1 MGQVS
6 HPERAEPS
14 AADGPRRECAEPSA
28 ADDSRREQAGPSASA
43 ETRRERV
50 RRLAAQ
56 ERFTLYDLVQVME
69 LLRSPGGCP
78 WDREQT
84 HESLKRY
91 LIEEAYEVLEAIDLK
106 DGDMLCEELGDVLL
120 QVVFHADVA
129 DGFGIDDVATR
140 VCRKMV
146 MRHPHIFADVSVRG
160 SADVLRNWEQIKRDE
175 KGISDR
181 ATVLKKV
188 PPNLPALMR
197 AYKVQQKAAD
207 AGFDWDDVM
216 PVLEKVREELR
227 EVEEAIKEAAAA
239 GAAAEAAAEAEAGAA
254 TEAATE
260 AAADAV
266 TEAAAGAADAVDTAG
281 AVAVGASATA
291 ADAAAAAV
299 EEEIGDLFFAA
310 VNLSRFTKTHPE
322 LALTSATEKFIQRFD
337 AMEQLIRS
345 DGRSLEGMALAEMD
359 VYWDRV
365 KHGGG

>member
-1 MGQVS
+1 MSGNGGEGQ
-6 HPERAEPS
+6 
-14 AADGPRRECAEPSA
+14 AD
-28 ADDSRREQAGPSASA
+28 RREQAGQA
-43 ETRRERV
+43 ELREQAGQADRRELAV
-50 RRLAAQ
+50 RLAAQ

-106 DGDMLCEELGDVLL
+106 DGGMLCDELGDVLL
-120 QVVFHADVA
+120 QVVFHANVA
-129 DGFGIDDVATR
+129 EGFGIDDVATS

-146 MRHPHIFADVSVRG
+146 LRHPHIFGDVTVRG

-207 AGFDWDDVM
+207 AGFDWDDIA
-216 PVLEKVREELR
+216 PVFDKVREELR
-227 EVEEAIKEAAAA
+227 EVEDAVKAAAA
-239 GAAAEAAAEAEAGAA
+239 SASAASAVAGRDERGVDEAIGSAVGGKANQDAKAI
-254 TEAATE
+254 
-260 AAADAV
+260 ADA
-266 TEAAAGAADAVDTAG
+266 DAM
-281 AVAVGASATA
+281 
-291 ADAAAAAV
+291 V
-299 EEEIGDLFFAA
+299 EEEVGDLFFAA
-310 VNLSRFTKTHPE
+310 VNLSRFAKVHPE
-322 LALTSATEKFIQRFD
+322 LALTAATEKFIRRFE
-337 AMEQLIRS
+337 AMERMVLA
-345 DGRSLEGMALAEMD
+345 DGRSLDGMGLAEMD

-365 KHGGG
+365 KRQ